1 MDSYKRKYNKL
12 KDNSYLDEA
21 RSLSMGLTSKSE
33 EDNDFHRGGSYDTH
47 RSGRGP
53 RSGVESVAS
62 LGSGLAQ
69 HARSLV
75 GSFACSGINERTGG
89 VLAAELAEGREDG
102 ERYGRD
108 PERRDRRRNSNG
120 SPRTENRHLSY
131 DRSHDSTKYSNDTS
145 YGSKSSPQRPR
156 SKNSRSFR
164 EVS

>member
-33 EDNDFHRGGSYDTH
+33 EDND

-75 GSFACSGINERTGG
+75 GSFACSGINDRTGG